1 MLRKTINT
9 RIFNFIWRI
18 SNLYV
23 CIKTPHNPS
32 LFVTILIFLSFFYSW
47 YQVKDYYQI
56 NHPEIISLG
65 QKADSLIPTDAI
77 VIAPYNGDTT
87 LLYQTNRSGYP
98 TEIYQFDHIKALYP
112 ANQTFYLV
120 SVNFDDYTNNLIS
133 RHPALYRDQD
143 GVILD
148 LNTSSQNE
156 N

>member
-1 MLRKTINT
+1 MIIIRFSLH
-9 RIFNFIWRI
+9 NF
-18 SNLYV
+18 
-23 CIKTPHNPS
+23 

-65 QKADSLIPTDAI
+65 QRADSLIPTNAI
-77 VIAPYNGDTT
+77 VIAPYNGDTA

-98 TEIYQFDHIKALYP
+98 TEIYQFDKIKALYP
-112 ANQTFYLV
+112 ADQTFYLV